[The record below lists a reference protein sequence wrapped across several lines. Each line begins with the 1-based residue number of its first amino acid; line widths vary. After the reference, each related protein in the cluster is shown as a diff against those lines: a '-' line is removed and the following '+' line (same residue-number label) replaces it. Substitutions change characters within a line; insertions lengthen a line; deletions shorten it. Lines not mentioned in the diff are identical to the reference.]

1 MHNSAQ
7 QIHDVDDE
15 GIILVI
21 GELGVAEKVSSN
33 LPLYWLLDGGD
44 RGHSYMRRVPID
56 YCVRL

>member
-1 MHNSAQ
+1 MQNNAQ

-44 RGHSYMRRVPID
+44 RGHSRISHVNHS
-56 YCVRL
+56 LQS